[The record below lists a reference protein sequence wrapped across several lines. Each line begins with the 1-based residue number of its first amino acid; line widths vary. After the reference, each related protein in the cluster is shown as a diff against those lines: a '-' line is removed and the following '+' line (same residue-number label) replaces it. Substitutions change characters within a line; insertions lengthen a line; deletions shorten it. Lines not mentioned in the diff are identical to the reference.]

1 MDIRLIG
8 VLRNYHWCTVRNGH
22 RKFRTAT
29 YSASNSF
36 MEFRAPFPPTPVVHR
51 RAAVKA
57 YLDGEALCDRGDTK
71 AGIEK
76 MRQAQLLAWELD
88 ASDWPAWADHLYS
101 ELVNGTPPPPP
112 PPLLGPSSDDEV
124 SSVFLPACLRPCCP
138 IQQWWD
144 RPEALDAISSTL
156 DDQHFVVIDGFA
168 GSAVAQTFR
177 DACEAQ
183 WRTGRRFHPAKV
195 AQPGGGTDG
204 ARSVLT
210 RSDHITWV
218 DVNGRVDDCEGE
230 GENEEEEAEN
240 GEGDEENDRTRE
252 FYSGLRSIVRRVDA
266 LIRLLRPRLKV
277 EEGIYTST
285 CSGGD
290 DVTMA
295 RQRRWSPA
303 SDPRSHVMARATHLR
318 ATAITIARSEGTAR
332 TATSAGSPACIM
344 RVIANGGERWTVAAC
359 VCIDR
364 KATRG
369 ATTMRR
375 SSRTRG
381 RPPGLRP
388 LVRIAWPRTR
398 MRRTPSWTSRRLR
411 IDSCSSGAI
420 FVYRTQCCL

>member
-1 MDIRLIG
+1 
-8 VLRNYHWCTVRNGH
+8 
-22 RKFRTAT
+22 
-29 YSASNSF
+29 

-277 EEGIYTST
+277 EEG
-285 CSGGD
+285 GD
-290 DVTMA
+290 DGTAAAVVT
-295 RQRRWSPA
+295 RQRPQVARYGEGDAFARHCDNYCPVGGHGPYCNERWLTCVYYA
-303 SDPRSHVMARATHLR
+303 SDREWRREVDGGCLRVYRPQGDARRDDDEEEQQDEGQASGAAPPREDSVAAHTYEEDAVVD
-318 ATAITIARSEGTAR
+318 IAPLADRLLLFRSDFRVPHAVLPV
-332 TATSAGSPACIM
+332 TSAKARYAVTCWI
-344 RVIANGGERWTVAAC
+344 N
-359 VCIDR
+359 R
-364 KATRG
+364 K
-369 ATTMRR
+369 
-375 SSRTRG
+375 
-381 RPPGLRP
+381 
-388 LVRIAWPRTR
+388 WE
-398 MRRTPSWTSRRLR
+398 
-411 IDSCSSGAI
+411 
-420 FVYRTQCCL
+420 